1 MEMELDDKTK
11 SLFEKEK
18 MGKLLFMM
26 SFPVII
32 AVAVSAVYNIVD
44 TIFISKSVG
53 VLGVAGIGIGFPIQ
67 LLVNSIGLLLGLG
80 GMSVISRLLGAGKT

>member
-1 MEMELDDKTK
+1 MMEMELDNKTK

-18 MGKLLFMM
+18 MGKVLFMM

-44 TIFISKSVG
+44 TIFIS
-53 VLGVAGIGIGFPIQ
+53 
-67 LLVNSIGLLLGLG
+67 NS
-80 GMSVISRLLGAGKT
+80 